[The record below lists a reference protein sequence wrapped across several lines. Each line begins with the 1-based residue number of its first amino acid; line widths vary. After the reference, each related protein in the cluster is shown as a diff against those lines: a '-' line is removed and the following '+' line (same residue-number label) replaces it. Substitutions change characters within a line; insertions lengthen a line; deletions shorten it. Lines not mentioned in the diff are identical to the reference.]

1 MFLVKMGTHLQVYIY
16 LGFNVLVPLNATTV
30 TLETILISYDMM
42 YTVHNII
49 CIAYRMIEPA
59 ITACVTN
66 EYGNDMATEQ
76 YCNMCV
82 RM

>member
-42 YTVHNII
+42 YVVVLYII
-49 CIAYRMIEPA
+49 LFALRIE
-59 ITACVTN
+59 
-66 EYGNDMATEQ
+66 
-76 YCNMCV
+76 
-82 RM
+82 